1 MTIDDKLRID
11 DELGELRIDE
21 EWIIDDKLRIHDELG
36 ITMYWGFTMKCAFT
50 MNQELNKLGIYDE
63 VGIHIIILPC

>member
-36 ITMYWGFTMKCAFT
+36 ITMYWGFTMKWGF
-50 MNQELNKLGIYDE
+50 
-63 VGIHIIILPC
+63 ILLFSHAKPMVKGL